1 MSAPLALYVDP
12 EGMDLPIGLLSGA
25 GFVPRIASPHS
36 EAELIEVVRATQPR
50 ALLVSYLPVSDAVLA
65 AAPELG
71 IVSVGAVGYDCVD
84 VEAATRRGIWV
95 TNVPDA
101 ATDEVA
107 THALSMALAL
117 VRHLPFLDRHVRAGG
132 WEYDAT
138 GVPRPIGELTLG
150 IVGLGRIGRRLAEL
164 AHGLFGAVVGCDPLL
179 AKPQWPAA
187 VRRME
192 LEECLGCSD
201 VLSLHVPL
209 SAETTRLLHART
221 LRLLPSGAFVVNVSR
236 GGLIDRDALVA
247 ALDSGALAGA
257 ALDVADPE
265 PPAAEDPL
273 RQHPRVL
280 LTPHAAFYSERA
292 LKNYALMQ
300 AANVIAWHHEGTP
313 NTPVNHPG
321 GR

>member
-1 MSAPLALYVDP
+1 MSAPVALYVDP

-25 GFVPRIASPHS
+25 GFVPRIANPRG

-50 ALLVSYLPVSDAVLA
+50 ALLVSYLPVTDSVLA

-84 VEAATRRGIWV
+84 VAAATRRGVWV

-117 VRHLPFLDRHVRAGG
+117 VRHLPFLDRQVRDGG
-132 WEYDAT
+132 WDYEAT
-138 GVPRPIGELTLG
+138 GAPKPLAELTLG

-164 AHGLFGAVVGCDPLL
+164 ARGLFGAVVGHDPVVEER
-179 AKPQWPAA
+179 KWPGA

-192 LEECLGCSD
+192 FEECLRASD

-209 SAETTRLLHART
+209 SADTTSLLDART
-221 LRLLPSGAFVVNVSR
+221 LALLPVGAFVVNVSR
-236 GGLIDRDALVA
+236 GRLIDRDALLA
-247 ALDSGALAGA
+247 ALDSGAIAGA
-257 ALDVADPE
+257 AVDVADPE
-265 PPAAEDPL
+265 PPASDDPL
-273 RQHPRVL
+273 RHHPRVL
-280 LTPHAAFYSERA
+280 ITPHAAFYSARA
-292 LKNYALMQ
+292 LRNYALMQ
-300 AANVIAWHHEGTP
+300 AANVIAWHHEGSP
-313 NTPVNHPG
+313 NTPVNDPR

>member
-25 GFVPRIASPHS
+25 GFIPRIASPRG

-50 ALLVSYLPVSDAVLA
+50 ALLVSYLPVTDAVLA
-65 AAPELG
+65 AAPGLR

-84 VEAATRRGIWV
+84 VDAATRRGIWV

-138 GVPRPIGELTLG
+138 GVPRPLGELTLG

-164 AHGLFGAVVGCDPLL
+164 ARGLFDAVAGYDPVVQQH
-179 AKPQWPAA
+179 QWPPA

-192 LEECLGCSD
+192 LEECLRASD

-209 SAETTRLLHART
+209 TADTTHLLDART
-221 LRLLPSGAFVVNVSR
+221 LGLLPNGAFVVNVSR
-236 GGLIDRDALVA
+236 GRLIDGDALLA

-257 ALDVADPE
+257 ALDVAESE
-265 PPAAEDPL
+265 PPAPDDPL
-273 RQHPRVL
+273 RHHPRVL
-280 LTPHAAFYSERA
+280 ITPHAAFYSKRA

-300 AANVIAWHHEGTP
+300 AANVIAWHHEGSP
-313 NTPVNHPG
+313 NTPVNDPR